1 MKLGILSSRKTE
13 GGRVLGC
20 LYFQHLFLIIS
31 SSACRAAGS
40 LHHLEVVWD
49 HTKAG
54 TGEQTGWELALAARL
69 DV

>member
-1 MKLGILSSRKTE
+1 M
-13 GGRVLGC
+13 LGC

-40 LHHLEVVWD
+40 LLHLEVVWD

-54 TGEQTGWELALAARL
+54 TGRQTGWELALAARL
-69 DV
+69 HV